1 MSLIKEQSVLSV
13 EEPPRLQDY
22 QLEKWLASAHR
33 SQSVHLTSSEKYS
46 WTQRV
51 QYAVGH
57 AVNRYYSA
65 EPKFRIHTNTGELVD
80 YRWPQRFDGFDS
92 EKKYWELKDRVTANL
107 NTFFQN
113 NPYTENR
120 PILLYEQLHTHVAEL
135 GLDLSMIAQVAWQYP
150 KTLGIHLQ
158 KFVVED
164 NPQVLDGYRHVAR
177 VFCRQAFGAD
187 PAKLEVFQ
195 VLEGK
200 STELSLH
207 DIPYEQSLDYLRLAY
222 QSIEERNGYTLSS

>member
-1 MSLIKEQSVLSV
+1 MSSSKEQYTFQV

-22 QLEKWLASAHR
+22 QLEKWLASAHLSPSLESLR
-33 SQSVHLTSSEKYS
+33 SEKYS

-65 EPKFRIHTNTGELVD
+65 EPKFRIHTNSGELVD
-80 YRWPQRFDGFDS
+80 YRWPQRLDGFDS
-92 EKKYWELKDRVTANL
+92 EKKYWELKDQVIVNL

-113 NPYTENR
+113 NPYTEDR

-135 GLDLSMIAQVAWQYP
+135 GLDLSMIAQVAWQCP

-164 NPQVLDGYRHVAR
+164 KPQVLDGYRHVAR
-177 VFCRQAFGAD
+177 VFCRHAFGAD
-187 PAKLEVFQ
+187 PIKLEVFH

-200 STELSLH
+200 ITELSLG
-207 DIPYEQSLDYLRLAY
+207 DISYEQSLDYLKLAY
-222 QSIEERNGYTLSS
+222 QSIEESNGYTLSS